1 MRRRDNLAM
10 LGKAT
15 GFAKVASHSALS
27 TTYNIQHTPP
37 RCSLPPRAQGRRPLW
52 PVTVTFTGPLQHAVA
67 RHNIRWSATTC
78 RGPLQHAVA
87 RHNIQWPRPPT
98 ADR

>member
-27 TTYNIQHTPP
+27 TTYNIQHTAYNIQHTTYTA

-67 RHNIRWSATTC
+67 RHNIQPR
-78 RGPLQHAVA
+78 L
-87 RHNIQWPRPPT
+87 RPPT
-98 ADR
+98 VDPVKALSANA